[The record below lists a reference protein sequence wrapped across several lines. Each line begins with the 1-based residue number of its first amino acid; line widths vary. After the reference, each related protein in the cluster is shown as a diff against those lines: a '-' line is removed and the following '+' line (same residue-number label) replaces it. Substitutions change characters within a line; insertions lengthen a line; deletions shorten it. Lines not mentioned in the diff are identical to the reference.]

1 MAENHMRFLLYNIR
15 YGTGI
20 GRRFHLPL
28 PFMGYFKRT
37 DDNLSKIIDFI
48 ESLDP
53 DIVGLVEVDI
63 GSFRTSRENQARTL
77 ADRIAHSPVFQ
88 SKYGSG
94 SVAEKMPILNKQG
107 NALMTNQVIQS
118 RQFHYLNNGV
128 KRLVIEIELD
138 EVNIFL
144 VHLSL
149 RYRKRQDQLNDLYR
163 LISKARKPVIVAG
176 DFNVFRGARE
186 LSLFKAASG
195 LVSAN
200 PEGLPSH
207 PSRAPKRQ
215 LDYILHS
222 PAINVSSFFVPQVTF
237 SDHVP
242 LVCDFDV
249 ISSQPVAVAALADP
263 LPMAATAA
271 DPLHLEYPIEF

>member
-1 MAENHMRFLLYNIR
+1 MRFLLYNIR

-20 GRRFHLPL
+20 GRQFHLPL
-28 PFMGYFKRT
+28 PFMGLFKRT
-37 DDNLSKIIDFI
+37 DHNLSKIIDFI
-48 ESLDP
+48 ESLNP

-63 GSFRTSRENQARTL
+63 GSFRTSRENQARAL

-88 SKYGSG
+88 SKYGNG
-94 SVAEKMPILNKQG
+94 SVADMLPILNKQG
-107 NALMTNQVIQS
+107 NALLTNQIIQS
-118 RQFHYLNNGV
+118 RKFHYLNNGV

-149 RYRKRQDQLNDLYR
+149 RYRKRQDQLNDIYG
-163 LISKARKPVIVAG
+163 LISNTAKPVIVAG

-186 LSLFKAASG
+186 LALFKAAAG
-195 LVSAN
+195 LESAN

-222 PAINVSSFFVPQVTF
+222 PEIQVSRFFVPQVTY

-242 LVCDFDV
+242 LVCDFDIAYPENQV
-249 ISSQPVAVAALADP
+249 IEYIDHT
-263 LPMAATAA
+263 MAASPDSARFQVSA
-271 DPLHLEYPIEF
+271 LNKHCAP

>member
-1 MAENHMRFLLYNIR
+1 LLTALFFNPN
-15 YGTGI
+15 TAAVQ
-20 GRRFHLPL
+20 L
-28 PFMGYFKRT
+28 
-37 DDNLSKIIDFI
+37 
-48 ESLDP
+48 
-53 DIVGLVEVDI
+53 
-63 GSFRTSRENQARTL
+63 
-77 ADRIAHSPVFQ
+77 
-88 SKYGSG
+88 
-94 SVAEKMPILNKQG
+94 PILNKQG
-107 NALMTNQVIQS
+107 NALMTNQAIQS
-118 RQFHYLNNGV
+118 RQFHYLKNGV

-149 RYRKRQDQLNDLYR
+149 RFRKRQDQLNDLYG
-163 LISKARKPVIVAG
+163 LISKTRKPVIVAG

-222 PAINVSSFFVPQVTF
+222 PEIHVSRFFVPQVTY

-242 LVCDFDV
+242 LVCDFDIAATEIKTV
-249 ISSQPVAVAALADP
+249 EYNQQALAVP
-263 LPMAATAA
+263 TEALPFQAAT
-271 DPLHLEYPIEF
+271 L

>member
-1 MAENHMRFLLYNIR
+1 MRFLLYNIR

-20 GRRFHLPL
+20 GRQFHLPL
-28 PFMGYFKRT
+28 PFMGLFKRT
-37 DDNLSKIIDFI
+37 DRNLSKIINFI
-48 ESLDP
+48 ESLNP

-94 SVAEKMPILNKQG
+94 SVADLLPILNKQG
-107 NALMTNQVIQS
+107 NALMTNQAIQS

-149 RYRKRQDQLNDLYR
+149 RFRKRQDQLNDLYG
-163 LISKARKPVIVAG
+163 LISKTRKPVIVAG

-222 PAINVSSFFVPQVTF
+222 PEIHVSRFFVPQVTY

-242 LVCDFDV
+242 LVCDFDIAATEIKTV
-249 ISSQPVAVAALADP
+249 EYNQQALAVP
-263 LPMAATAA
+263 TEALPFQAAT
-271 DPLHLEYPIEF
+271 L

>member
-1 MAENHMRFLLYNIR
+1 MRFLLYNIR

-20 GRRFHLPL
+20 GRQFHLPL

-37 DDNLSKIIDFI
+37 DRNLSKIIDFI
-48 ESLDP
+48 ESLSP

-94 SVAEKMPILNKQG
+94 SVPDMLPILNKQG
-107 NALMTNQVIQS
+107 NALLTNQGIQS
-118 RQFHYLNNGV
+118 RKFHYLNNGV
-128 KRLVIEIELD
+128 KRLVIEIELE
-138 EVNIFL
+138 EVCVFL

-149 RYRKRQDQLNDLYR
+149 RYRKRQDQLNDLYQ
-163 LISKARKPVIVAG
+163 LIEQAPKPVIAAG
-176 DFNVFRGARE
+176 DFNVFRGDRE
-186 LSLFKAASG
+186 LALFKAATG
-195 LVSAN
+195 LESAN
-200 PEGLPSH
+200 LEGLPSH
-207 PSRAPKRQ
+207 PSRAPTRQ

-222 PAINVSSFFVPQVTF
+222 PAITVSRFFIPRVTY

-242 LVCDFDV
+242 LVCDFD
-249 ISSQPVAVAALADP
+249 IKPRPVKRAF
-263 LPMAATAA
+263 
-271 DPLHLEYPIEF
+271 IEFGKQYPSADTIRSSTQVF